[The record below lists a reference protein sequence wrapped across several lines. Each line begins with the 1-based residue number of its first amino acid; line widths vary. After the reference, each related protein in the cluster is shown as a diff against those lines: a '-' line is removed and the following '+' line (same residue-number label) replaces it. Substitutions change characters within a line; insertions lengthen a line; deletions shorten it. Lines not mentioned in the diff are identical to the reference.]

1 MSEESKTAKV
11 LSKALKL
18 MVVQKVV
25 NQAINQEKVVEK
37 ERNLVHQK
45 EKTLMERNP
54 RNRRGR
60 NWYKTLALLKRC
72 KMFQMATLW
81 FQSA

>member
-1 MSEESKTAKV
+1 MSEESKTVKV

-25 NQAINQEKVVEK
+25 NPAINQEKVVEK

>member
-1 MSEESKTAKV
+1 MSEESKTVKV

-18 MVVQKVV
+18 MVVQKAV
-25 NQAINQEKVVEK
+25 NPAINQEKVVEK